1 MKRHHRLYWS
11 ALTGVCDTEPR
22 GMEEVYAL
30 QRRAWQDNAFIVL
43 SCNDERL
50 DDEDRVDLHRIG
62 ERLFLQ
68 D

>member
-22 GMEEVYAL
+22 SVEEVYAL

-68 D
+68 S